1 MALILLESHTNMKS
15 GELVYNK
22 KTNQVGIIEWVNPKN
37 KKPDSIQVLIF
48 SRGENVWWN
57 VDDCECLNEI

>member
-1 MALILLESHTNMKS
+1 MKS